1 MNKENVII
9 EMKNGTLKHVSKDYI
24 CYNRKWLLA
33 NLEQEFNLLRD
44 YKNSNYDP
52 DRARKEF
59 QKLRDELA
67 IKGVID

>member
-1 MNKENVII
+1 MNDENLIIKMKEGT
-9 EMKNGTLKHVSKDYI
+9 MKYVSRDYV

-33 NLEQEFNLLRD
+33 NLEREFNVLRD

-52 DRARKEF
+52 DRAKKEF

-67 IKGVID
+67 IKGIIE

>member
-1 MNKENVII
+1 MSKENVII
-9 EMKNGTLKHVSKDYI
+9 EMKEETLKYVSRDYI

-33 NLEQEFNLLRD
+33 NLEQEFSLLRD
-44 YKNSNYDP
+44 YKKSNYDP
-52 DRARKEF
+52 DRAKKEF